1 MSSSVWQALKNA
13 RALSELEQR
22 QSRRAFAIVTKNGS
36 EMSASQLRQCLRA
49 LGFPSVTK
57 EEAEALVYEFDYSGS
72 ERIDLKDF
80 QRIYLFKVS
89 GSSDGTSTRGLTWM
103 ISTDI

>member
-1 MSSSVWQALKNA
+1 MSV
-13 RALSELEQR
+13 
-22 QSRRAFAIVTKNGS
+22 
-36 EMSASQLRQCLRA
+36 SQLRQCLRA